1 MKKKQ
6 TPFSAQ
12 RSFFCLF
19 VFFHSFILLL
29 ELHLLLHFGQ
39 IHTLYLIKF
48 RVKFTRCQAHLIFGM
63 KRSLDNIQRVSVWND
78 LRMKMTQNDFFD
90 ISTNEAFYNHL

>member
-1 MKKKQ
+1 MKKKR

-12 RSFFCLF
+12 RSFFVC
-19 VFFHSFILLL
+19 FFPHSFILLL

-48 RVKFTRCQAHLIFGM
+48 RVKFTRCQAHLVFGM

-78 LRMKMTQNDFFD
+78 LRMKMTQNDFD
-90 ISTNEAFYNHL
+90 SSTNEAFYSHL